1 MSFQTLQFNFDNL
14 FNSGINA
21 PLFTIMA
28 MSVVF
33 IGLVLVYLYLI
44 CLPVVLGLFAKKP
57 EVSPIGNMVKKD
69 PRTADM
75 NSDMY
80 TAIALAIH
88 LEQSQETRHA
98 FTWDEKAPTDHS
110 WQQALHARVLTSRQ
124 TLPLR
129 RQ

>member
-1 MSFQTLQFNFDNL
+1 MTFQTLQFNLDNL
-14 FNSGINA
+14 FQGDFNA
-21 PLFTIMA
+21 LIFTAMA

-44 CLPVVLGLFAKKP
+44 TLPVVFKLFEKKA
-57 EVSPIGNMVKKD
+57 EVNPVGNMIKKD
-69 PRTADM
+69 PRSADLD
-75 NSDMY
+75 SDLY

-98 FTWDEKAPTDHS
+98 FTWDTKAPNDHS
-110 WQQALHARVLTSRQ
+110 WQQAMHSRVISSRQ
-124 TLPLR
+124 ALPLR

>member
-1 MSFQTLQFNFDNL
+1 MNFQTLQFNFDNL
-14 FNSGINA
+14 FIGDFNA
-21 PLFTIMA
+21 LIFTVMA
-28 MSVVF
+28 MGVVF
-33 IGLVLVYLYLI
+33 IGLILVYFYLI
-44 CLPVVLGLFAKKP
+44 ALPLIIKLFTKKA

-110 WQQALHARVLTSRQ
+110 WQQALHARVLSSRQ
-124 TLPLR
+124 NLPLR